1 MTARVLLVDDEINMA
16 KTQAKILQR
25 KGYVVETAGNGRD
38 ALRVLEGTPFDV
50 VITDLKMPTMD
61 GMQLLREM
69 NVKEHDSQRL
79 VG

>member
-38 ALRVLEGTPFDV
+38 ALACAWRNAF
-50 VITDLKMPTMD
+50 
-61 GMQLLREM
+61 
-69 NVKEHDSQRL
+69 
-79 VG
+79 